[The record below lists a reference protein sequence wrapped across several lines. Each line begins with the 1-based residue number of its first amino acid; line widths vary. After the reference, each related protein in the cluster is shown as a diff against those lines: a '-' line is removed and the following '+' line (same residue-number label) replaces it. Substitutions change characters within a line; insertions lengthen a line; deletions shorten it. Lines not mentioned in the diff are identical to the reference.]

1 MKIHMKL
8 HLPAITLALLPFTFT
23 GTWSQSVSPHKPD
36 ILPKYS
42 HIVMVIE
49 ENKGYSQVIG
59 NKDAPYIND
68 VLVKQGAN
76 LTKMFAD
83 EHNSEGNYMWIFSG
97 SNQNVGFNDVI
108 PTRENN
114 PAYPFT
120 APNLGEELITA
131 GYTFKG
137 YSEDLPRIGD
147 TISISGDYARKHVPW
162 ISFANVPDGS
172 TEASSSNLQFKQ
184 FPKDFNKLPTV
195 SIVIPNLIDDMH
207 SGKPSRRVKDGDEW
221 LRKNIDAYYRWAK
234 THNSLLII
242 TFDENN
248 DAIHYQGLTD
258 PASKQHDIRNRI
270 PTIIA
275 GAHVRHGNFSE
286 GAGVTHVNLLR
297 TIEAIY
303 GLPKAGRQQVNAS
316 RYGIK
321 NDFIIRDIFSD
332 N

>member
-1 MKIHMKL
+1 MTILKRS
-8 HLPAITLALLPFTFT
+8 LPAITLVLLSFTFPARSPQRT
-23 GTWSQSVSPHKPD
+23 PPHKSQM
-36 ILPKYS
+36 LPKYS

-59 NKDAPYIND
+59 NKDAPYING

-76 LTKMFAD
+76 LTRMFAD

-108 PTRENN
+108 PTTENSPN
-114 PAYPFT
+114 YPFT
-120 APNLGEELITA
+120 ALNLGEELIDA

-147 TISISGDYARKHVPW
+147 TIPTSGLYARKHVPW
-162 ISFANVPDGS
+162 ISFANVPNGS
-172 TEASSSNLQFKQ
+172 TEATSSNLQFSQ
-184 FPKDFNKLPTV
+184 FPNDFNNLPTV
-195 SIVIPNLIDDMH
+195 SIVIPNLVDDMH
-207 SGKPSRRVKDGDEW
+207 NGKPSQRVKAGDEW
-221 LRKNIDAYYRWAK
+221 LKKNIDAYYRWAK
-234 THNSLLII
+234 THNSLLIV

-248 DAIHYQGLTD
+248 DATHYQGLTD
-258 PASKQHDIRNRI
+258 PASKQRDIRNRI

-275 GAHVRHGNFSE
+275 GAHVNHGSFSE

-303 GLPKAGRQQVNAS
+303 GLPKAGRQQVNALK
-316 RYGIK
+316 YGIED
-321 NDFIIRDIFSD
+321 DFVIKDIFSRK
-332 N
+332 